1 MWSAALA
8 ELGGRKANLV
18 TDMQSLGQVKLKKS
32 RNVQACSLFSLS
44 SLFSERERKNLI
56 PLFFLFKAT
65 GSQWPSQEPALCWL
79 SSVPWLTFPFLHSCS
94 LGVTYQIKPPHTC
107 LPLRLYFGKAPG

>member
-1 MWSAALA
+1 M

-44 SLFSERERKNLI
+44 SLFSGKGKKKTSF
-56 PLFFLFKAT
+56 LFFSFSWQQVCSGLLKSLPCVGFLLFPGYPSPSCIPVPS
-65 GSQWPSQEPALCWL
+65 GSP
-79 SSVPWLTFPFLHSCS
+79 
-94 LGVTYQIKPPHTC
+94 IK
-107 LPLRLYFGKAPG
+107 